1 MEAAKQR
8 CHIRNAARSISECVA
23 SDEDKQGQGHRR
35 RRDEDDDRR
44 AVAAAEEE
52 QDDDDDDD
60 DDMELLSAECDDFT
74 TLSQLNEQQQ
84 ALSAA
89 LQLPA
94 TTATSQ
100 DDKLIDVD
108 ADVGGLPKPQHQ
120 SSLQNLLAGSD
131 DKSQHLSDIDNES
144 FNSIDFEAE
153 ITIAGSKE
161 PHQQQQ
167 QQHPPADDSV
177 ESADATAIGTF
188 FNNLLSHSN
197 AGESAITMN
206 LYSMEIFH

>member
-1 MEAAKQR
+1 
-8 CHIRNAARSISECVA
+8 
-23 SDEDKQGQGHRR
+23 
-35 RRDEDDDRR
+35 
-44 AVAAAEEE
+44 
-52 QDDDDDDD
+52 
-60 DDMELLSAECDDFT
+60 MELLSAECDDFT

-161 PHQQQQ
+161 PQSAAAAAKQQQ
-167 QQHPPADDSV
+167 QQHSKQQQQQHSSSSSNILRRMIRWNPAMQQQL
-177 ESADATAIGTF
+177 A
-188 FNNLLSHSN
+188 HS
-197 AGESAITMN
+197 STICCRIPMQV
-206 LYSMEIFH
+206 SQP

>member
-1 MEAAKQR
+1 MVSAAAVKGQR

-23 SDEDKQGQGHRR
+23 TNEDRPGQGQ
-35 RRDEDDDRR
+35 
-44 AVAAAEEE
+44 
-52 QDDDDDDD
+52 QDDDDD

-74 TLSQLNEQQQ
+74 SLSQLNEQQQ
-84 ALSAA
+84 SLSATLKLPGTSA
-89 LQLPA
+89 PA
-94 TTATSQ
+94 TIATKITASQ

-108 ADVGGLPKPQHQ
+108 ADVAGLSKPQHQ

-161 PHQQQQ
+161 QQQQ
-167 QQHPPADDSV
+167 ETPPSTEDPG
-177 ESADATAIGTF
+177 DAGEATGISTF

-197 AGESAITMN
+197 AGEPADYN
-206 LYSMEIFH
+206 YDYVA